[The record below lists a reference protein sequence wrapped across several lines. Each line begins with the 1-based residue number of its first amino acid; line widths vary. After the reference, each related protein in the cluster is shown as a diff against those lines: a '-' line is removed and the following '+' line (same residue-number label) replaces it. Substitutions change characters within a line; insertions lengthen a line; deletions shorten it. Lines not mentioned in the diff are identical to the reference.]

1 MHAGCKLTP
10 DHFKFAASA
19 ERTPVSRGDDFEGP
33 GGSTCLWVSLSY
45 IWAALFAATAST
57 MAWVVVPVRSTMA
70 TWRGAIAG
78 PVARPARS
86 TAPRGSATVLRG
98 EEVGSLVGFVPMDAQ
113 HEVPVWRTR
122 AIDGGGHVRDH
133 RWCTSRGTGTRA
145 TTRSV
150 RRRRAADSAQ
160 STWLCST
167 R

>member
-78 PVARPARS
+78 PKGVSIS
-86 TAPRGSATVLRG
+86 TAPRDQGRRRVARAVAHQCG
-98 EEVGSLVGFVPMDAQ
+98 CANVGVPPGA
-113 HEVPVWRTR
+113 
-122 AIDGGGHVRDH
+122 VRP
-133 RWCTSRGTGTRA
+133 
-145 TTRSV
+145 
-150 RRRRAADSAQ
+150 RRAAVNAPIAPGADRQRESSCA
-160 STWLCST
+160 CGCRVT